1 MNLQE
6 TIRRILREETEIPTY
21 IRRRLTLD
29 FEKTFRKSLIKS
41 IKTYKKNK
49 GMWNQLTFDSFRR
62 NVVNNIMQNISSDI
76 ITLEVGRGRLHDF
89 LEEYYNDR
97 ILDKFNELESSYEK

>member
-6 TIRRILREETEIPTY
+6 NIRRILREETEIPTY
-21 IRRRLTLD
+21 IKRRLTLD
-29 FEKTFRKSLIKS
+29 FEKTFRKSLIRTVKL
-41 IKTYKKNK
+41 YKESK
-49 GMWNQLTFDSFRR
+49 GKWYQLTFDSFRR
-62 NVVNNIMQNISSDI
+62 NVVNNMMQNISSDT